1 MAIAAWYL
9 LFSVDIGARDA
20 CIAAL
25 STEVA
30 ILCSRDGLVTWAD
43 ARAVERLGVTEGSR
57 VDALAVP
64 GSESKLGDLI
74 ASGAKARITRVEVSL
89 FAHGKPLTYA
99 FAAEPCDGAVMLV
112 GRLLSEDERVT
123 FGNVAET
130 LTEIG
135 ALQRHT
141 ERQRRELETRYQE
154 ILDSNRALVTMHSV
168 LDDKN
173 DELRRAADV
182 KSRVVTNVSHEFR
195 TPINSILGLTQ
206 LLLDRLDGELTPE
219 QEKQVR
225 FVRTSA
231 ESLSGLVND
240 LLDLSRIEA
249 GRHELRASEFEA
261 GELLSSLRGMM
272 RPLVREGVELVLDE
286 PLASRLNTDRG
297 KVSQILR
304 NLVSNA
310 IKFTEKGSITVHA
323 ERVGAH
329 RIRFSV
335 SDTGIGIAEKD
346 QARVF
351 EEFTQ
356 IDSPIQRKVQGTGL
370 GLALS
375 QKLAEM
381 LGGTLTVRSKLGEG
395 ATFTLE
401 IPLLHEE
408 VVVVDTIAERA
419 KEIDTTKQQVLVVED
434 NRQTMFF
441 YERYL
446 VSAGFQVV
454 PARSV
459 EEARKQL
466 QRMHPAAI
474 VLDVIL
480 EGESTWGFL
489 AELKEDTATR
499 DIPVMVVTIVDRSQK
514 ARALGADEFWLKP
527 IDGDRLI
534 RKLAEL
540 SKRGPVARVLIIDD
554 DEQARYLIR
563 RLLSGA
569 PYTVFEAEDGR
580 SGLDLARAQKPDV
593 ILLDFLLANETAFD
607 VIDDLK
613 ADPATRSIPIIIQT
627 AKTLD
632 EAERTKLERETS
644 AILKK
649 QSLSR
654 EIAMTRIREAL
665 EAAGIHNDQT
675 RTL

>member
-1 MAIAAWYL
+1 M
-9 LFSVDIGARDA
+9 
-20 CIAAL
+20 
-25 STEVA
+25 A
-30 ILCSRDGLVTWAD
+30 ILCTKDGLVSWAD
-43 ARAVERLGVTEGSR
+43 ARAMDKLGVKAGAR
-57 VDALAVP
+57 LDALAVP
-64 GSESKLGDLI
+64 GTEAKVQDLV
-74 ASGAKARITRVEVSL
+74 ASGVADRVTRVELSL
-89 FAHGKPLTYA
+89 FAHGRPVTYA
-99 FAAEPCDGAVMLV
+99 FSAQPCDEGAAMLV
-112 GRLLSEDERVT
+112 GRLLSDDERAT
-123 FGNVAET
+123 FGQVAET
-130 LTEIG
+130 LTEVG
-135 ALQRHT
+135 ALQRES
-141 ERQRRELETRYQE
+141 ERQRKELAKSYAE

-182 KSRVVTNVSHEFR
+182 KSRVVANVSHEFR

-231 ESLSGLVND
+231 EALSGLVND

-249 GRHELRASEFEA
+249 GRHELRASEFEV

-272 RPLVREGVELVLDE
+272 RPLVRDGVELVLDE
-286 PLASRLNTDRG
+286 QVPAAKLNTDRG

-310 IKFTEKGSITVHA
+310 IKFTEHGSITVVS
-323 ERVGAH
+323 ELVGED

-335 SDTGIGIAEKD
+335 TDTGIGIAEKD
-346 QARVF
+346 QPRIF

-356 IDSPIQRKVQGTGL
+356 IDSPLQRKVQGTGL

-375 QKLAEM
+375 RKLAEM
-381 LGGTLTVRSKLGEG
+381 LGGTLTLKSKPGEG
-395 ATFTLE
+395 STFTLE
-401 IPLLHEE
+401 IPIVHEE
-408 VVVVDTIAERA
+408 VAVVESIAERA
-419 KEIDTTKQQVLVVED
+419 KEIDATKQQVLVVED

-446 VSAGFQVV
+446 VSAGFQVL
-454 PARSV
+454 PARSID
-459 EEARKQL
+459 EARNQL
-466 QRMHPAAI
+466 KRMRPAAI
-474 VLDVIL
+474 VLDVML
-480 EGESTWGFL
+480 EGEATWGFL
-489 AELKEDTATR
+489 AEIKENASTR

-527 IDGDRLI
+527 IDGDRMI

-540 SKRGPVARVLIIDD
+540 SKRGPVARILVIDD

-569 PYTVFEAEDGR
+569 PYTVFEAADGK
-580 SGLDLARAQKPDV
+580 SGLEIAQTQKPDV

-632 EAERTKLERETS
+632 EAERAKLERETS

-654 EIAMTRIREAL
+654 EVAMMRIREAL
-665 EAAGIHNDQT
+665 EAAGVHTDHT
-675 RTL
+675 RAL

>member
-1 MAIAAWYL
+1 M
-9 LFSVDIGARDA
+9 DTGARDA

-30 ILCSRDGLVTWAD
+30 LLCTKDGIISWAD
-43 ARAVERLGVTEGSR
+43 VRAASQLGAKEGARFDSI
-57 VDALAVP
+57 AVP
-64 GSESKLGDLI
+64 GTDSKVNEFI
-74 ASGAKARITRVEVSL
+74 AASSGKHVERVELSLVSRGR
-89 FAHGKPLTYA
+89 AVTYA
-99 FAAEPCDGAVMLV
+99 FNGQPCGDAAMLV
-112 GRLLSEDERVT
+112 GRLLSDDERAT
-123 FGNVAET
+123 FGHVAET
-130 LTEIG
+130 MSELG
-135 ALQRHT
+135 ALQRET
-141 ERQRRELETRYQE
+141 ERQKKQIETNYRE

-206 LLLDRLDGELTPE
+206 LLLDRLDGELTSE

-225 FVRTSA
+225 FVRSSA
-231 ESLSGLVND
+231 ESLSDLVND

-249 GRHELRASEFEA
+249 GRHELRASKFNV
-261 GELLSSLRGMM
+261 GELFSSLRGMM
-272 RPLVREGVELVLDE
+272 KPLVREGVELIFDDAPVVQLD
-286 PLASRLNTDRG
+286 TDRG

-310 IKFTEKGSITVHA
+310 IKFTEKGSIHVRA
-323 ERVGAH
+323 EKLGNDRL
-329 RIRFSV
+329 RLSV
-335 SDTGIGIAEKD
+335 TDTGIGIAPKD
-346 QARVF
+346 LPRVF

-356 IDSPIQRKVQGTGL
+356 IDSHIQRTVKGTGL

-375 QKLAEM
+375 RKLAEM
-381 LGGTLTVRSKLGEG
+381 LGGSLTVRSNLGEG
-395 ATFTLE
+395 STFTLE
-401 IPLLHEE
+401 LPRLHEE
-408 VVVVDTIAERA
+408 VAVIENIVERA
-419 KEIDTTKQQVLVVED
+419 KDIDTTKQQVLVVED

-454 PARSV
+454 PARTV
-459 EEARKQL
+459 EEARQQL
-466 QRMHPAAI
+466 ARIRPAAI
-474 VLDVIL
+474 VLDVML
-480 EGESTWGFL
+480 EGEATWGFL
-489 AELKEDTATR
+489 ADLKESTETR
-499 DIPVMVVTIVDRSQK
+499 DIPVMVVTIVDRAQK

-527 IDGDRLI
+527 IDGDRMI

-540 SKRGPVARVLIIDD
+540 SKRGPVARILVIDD

-569 PYTVFEAEDGR
+569 PYTVFEAADGAA
-580 SGLDLARAQKPDV
+580 GIELARTQRPDV
-593 ILLDFLLANETAFD
+593 ILLDFLLTNETAFD

-613 ADPATRSIPIIIQT
+613 ADPTTRSIPIIIQT

-632 EAERTKLERETS
+632 DAERAKLERETA

-654 EIAMTRIREAL
+654 EVAITRIREAL
-665 EAAGIHNDQT
+665 EAAGVRGENT
-675 RTL
+675 RAL